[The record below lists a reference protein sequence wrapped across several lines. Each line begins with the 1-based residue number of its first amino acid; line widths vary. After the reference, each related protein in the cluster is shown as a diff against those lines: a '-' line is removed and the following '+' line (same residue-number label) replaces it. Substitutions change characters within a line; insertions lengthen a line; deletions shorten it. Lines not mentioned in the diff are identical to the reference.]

1 MGAAP
6 VLTIL
11 RNGETVRSLQL
22 DGEAMLGRSEGCVI
36 RLDDRAISRQHAL
49 FRRIGDVVQ
58 VEKKSEFAPLSVNGS
73 ECTKAVLKDLCDL
86 RPTGA
91 LFHKGMTV
99 AEMERDRSRLE
110 FIVNAREKKLWIAP
124 D

>member
-1 MGAAP
+1 MAGNKTLAIVKPDAFGSSKAGKILAHIEGAGTLNVA
-6 VLTIL
+6 
-11 RNGETVRSLQL
+11 VRGAKAKIITDLNVPW
-22 DGEAMLGRSEGCVI
+22 GEADSCTSCGKCVQ
-36 RLDDRAISRQHAL
+36 A
-49 FRRIGDVVQ
+49 
-58 VEKKSEFAPLSVNGS
+58 
-73 ECTKAVLKDLCDL
+73 C
-86 RPTGA
+86 PTGA